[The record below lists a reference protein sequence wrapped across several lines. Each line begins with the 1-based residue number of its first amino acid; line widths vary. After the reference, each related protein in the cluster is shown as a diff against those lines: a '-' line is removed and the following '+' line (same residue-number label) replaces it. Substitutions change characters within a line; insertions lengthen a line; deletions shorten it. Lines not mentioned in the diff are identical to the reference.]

1 MLNNKIV
8 GCIMKDDRLT
18 RGVVCNITCVDE
30 SMIMASKRKRV
41 VCIDNSSFTDCLTEY
56 RVYTVLKEDERYYTI
71 IDDIDA
77 MSDYLTVVL
86 LEEYVRNNN

>member
-1 MLNNKIV
+1 
-8 GCIMKDDRLT
+8 MKDDRLV

-56 RVYTVLKEDERYYTI
+56 KVYTVLKEDERYYTI
-71 IDDIDA
+71 IDDINA
-77 MSDYLTVVL
+77 MSDYLKDRFIL
-86 LEEYVRNNN
+86 LEEYVRNNSKI